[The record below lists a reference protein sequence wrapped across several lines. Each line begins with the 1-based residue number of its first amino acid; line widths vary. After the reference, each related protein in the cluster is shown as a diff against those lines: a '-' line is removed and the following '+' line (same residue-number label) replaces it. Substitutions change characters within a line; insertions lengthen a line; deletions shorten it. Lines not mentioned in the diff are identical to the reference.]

1 MISVDQMLNGSRYK
15 DIEVVTLTPT
25 SISARVDGNLVEVDL
40 ESSPHLNNDV
50 QNVCVM
56 GTKVLRIAQA
66 DPRSVRSAELDTP
79 RDSWLVVADPI
90 FASKEEALT
99 PRSFAVAST
108 SRIPNRAQYAAGLT
122 DEEILAYPNV
132 CRIITE
138 AVSDGGQSSSRNGA
152 KVQYLQEHHST
163 FLSADPYIQMVQTGA
178 REVSSTFAV
187 DGKRI
192 IRLVN
197 LLRRP
202 WTSGSATYD
211 AMAFTVETAN
221 STLAPN
227 YLVSEDSKNSLGR
240 IAAAMAADR
249 ALAALT
255 TQYIYLHRQMQGRFG
270 VSYAT
275 ACPMDISP
283 EDTIA
288 RATKQPV
295 GANNL
300 LTQED
305 SMVVARI
312 SDWNGRCYIVND
324 LGHNYIP
331 DAREVAGLLKISKQ
345 TAPIEINFGEFLPA
359 ISRINSNLEGSVIA
373 NLIRSTGKTAARSF
387 AGLPGAEPGRPFWV
401 DEAIWEEAV
410 ARGMQAELQ

>member
-25 SISARVDGNLVEVDL
+25 SISARVDDNLVEIDL

-50 QNVCVM
+50 QNVCVK
-56 GTKVLRIAQA
+56 GTKILRIAQA

-90 FASKEEALT
+90 FESKKEALT
-99 PRSFAVAST
+99 PRAFAGAMASL
-108 SRIPNRAQYAAGLT
+108 IPNRAQYAAGLT

-152 KVQYLQEHHST
+152 KVQYFQEHHST
-163 FLSADPYIQMVQTGA
+163 FLSADPYIRMVQTRS

-211 AMAFTVETAN
+211 ATAFTVETTN

-240 IAAAMAADR
+240 IAAAMAADG

-255 TQYIYLHRQMQGRFG
+255 TQYIYLHRQMKSRFG
-270 VSYAT
+270 VSYGT
-275 ACPMDISP
+275 ACPMDITP

-288 RATKQPV
+288 RASKQPI
-295 GANNL
+295 GGNTL
-300 LTQED
+300 SIQED
-305 SMVVARI
+305 SMAIVRI

-324 LGHNYIP
+324 LGHEYIP
-331 DAREVAGLLKISKQ
+331 AMKEVNGLLKISKQ
-345 TAPIEINFGEFLPA
+345 TNPIEINFGDFLPA
-359 ISRINSNLEGSVIA
+359 IARINANLEGSVIA
-373 NLIRSTGKTAARSF
+373 NLIRSAGKTAARSF

-410 ARGMQAELQ
+410 ARGIQADLQ